1 VRSLRTGKEVA
12 VKNWWKDFIAFRRF
26 VTPEIM
32 PVVFWVGVAI
42 AVIMGIITIVE
53 GARSA
58 FGGARLVTLGIVTL
72 FCGPVFV
79 RILCELVLTFFK
91 RQ

>member
-1 VRSLRTGKEVA
+1 MKS
-12 VKNWWKDFIAFRRF
+12 WWKDFIAFRKF
-26 VTPEIM
+26 VTPAIM

-53 GARSA
+53 GARA
-58 FGGARLVTLGIVTL
+58 PLGGARMVTLGIVTL

-91 RQ
+91 EKE

>member
-1 VRSLRTGKEVA
+1 M
-12 VKNWWKDFIAFRRF
+12 KNWWKDFIAFRRF

>member
-1 VRSLRTGKEVA
+1 MKS
-12 VKNWWKDFIAFRRF
+12 WWKDFIAFRKF
-26 VTPEIM
+26 VTPAIM

-53 GARSA
+53 GARA
-58 FGGARLVTLGIVTL
+58 PVGGARMVTQGIFTL

-91 RQ
+91 EKE

>member
-1 VRSLRTGKEVA
+1 
-12 VKNWWKDFIAFRRF
+12 VKNWWKDFIAFRKF
-26 VTPEIM
+26 VTPAIM

-58 FGGARLVTLGIVTL
+58 FGGARLVTLGIITL
-72 FCGPVFV
+72 FFGPVFV
-79 RILCELVLTFFK
+79 RILCELVMTFFK
-91 RQ
+91 ERE